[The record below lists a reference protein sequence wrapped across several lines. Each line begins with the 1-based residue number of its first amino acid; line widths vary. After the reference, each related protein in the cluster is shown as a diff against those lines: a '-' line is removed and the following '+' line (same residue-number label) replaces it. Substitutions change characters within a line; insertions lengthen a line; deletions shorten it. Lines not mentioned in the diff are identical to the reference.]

1 MKDGIYFLPVDKR
14 FLQSVECVVR
24 HAQITQN
31 NKFAISVQYLQ
42 KKVSDKVDC
51 LHADKHKSLLQID
64 TMILIGMIKYSQRSQ
79 NSNFPITLQNLK
91 KKKLKMV
98 LNFSMQV
105 NIKVFYELISTLWA
119 STFCTRQYSHY

>member
-31 NKFAISVQYLQ
+31 NKFTISLQYLQ
-42 KKVSDKVDC
+42 KKMSDKVDC

-64 TMILIGMIKYSQRSQ
+64 TMILIGMIKHSQRSQ

-91 KKKLKMV
+91 KK
-98 LNFSMQV
+98 S
-105 NIKVFYELISTLWA
+105 
-119 STFCTRQYSHY
+119 